1 MDQGADV
8 FDYIYTVENA
18 WILSRTRSL
27 DAKMVE
33 DLKKTLADADIDT
46 EKFILSDQS
55 SCD

>member
-18 WILSRTRSL
+18 WILSRTRYL